1 MAVVGDF
8 WDLKIKV
15 HESARQVEK
24 ARSSMMIDSK
34 YERQYNDAVIALENM
49 EEDLDNCY
57 QQLLEE
63 NALTDDIKI
72 AFAIYQGKTIIPFLN
87 NEDEL
92 ISFWRTTTSSLRFK
106 QMQALG
112 YANDYISAINYDAPF
127 EALPIGVQKRMRG
140 LII

>member
-8 WDLKIKV
+8 WDLRIKV

>member
-8 WDLKIKV
+8 WDLRFKV
-15 HESARQVEK
+15 REAAKQVEK
-24 ARSSMMIDSK
+24 AHQSMMIDSK
-34 YERQYNDAVIALENM
+34 YERQYNDAVFTLESM

-63 NALTDDIKI
+63 DGLTDDIEI
-72 AFAIYQGKTIIPFLN
+72 AFAIYKGKAIMPFLN

-106 QMQALG
+106 QLQALG

-140 LII
+140 LIK

>member
-24 ARSSMMIDSK
+24 AHSSMMIDSK